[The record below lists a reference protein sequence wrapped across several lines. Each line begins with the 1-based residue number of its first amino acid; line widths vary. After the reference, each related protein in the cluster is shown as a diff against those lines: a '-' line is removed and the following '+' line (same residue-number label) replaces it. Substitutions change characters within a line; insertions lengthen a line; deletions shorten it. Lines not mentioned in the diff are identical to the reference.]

1 MDDAKTTRVN
11 RKTKN
16 QHTPLY
22 GRVDERTQQI
32 VHQGDAYMGRF
43 AVFAILIAVM
53 VRGLTHNLAFVNE
66 NWDLMSIVIIGSF
79 ISTAYQIKYKVL
91 YNENRLKS
99 IAFIAGIIGVSAIL
113 SIIAVSQFLK

>member
-1 MDDAKTTRVN
+1 MDDAKTTN
-11 RKTKN
+11 LNGKSKQ

-22 GRVDERTQQI
+22 GRVDERTRQI

-53 VRGLTHNLAFVNE
+53 VRGLPHNLAFVND

-79 ISTAYQIKYKVL
+79 ISTVYQIKNKVL

-99 IAFIAGIIGVSAIL
+99 LGFIAGIIGVSAIL
-113 SIIAVSQFLK
+113 SIIVVSQFLK

>member
-1 MDDAKTTRVN
+1 MDDAKTTN
-11 RKTKN
+11 LNGKSK
-16 QHTPLY
+16 QQDTPLY
-22 GRVDERTQQI
+22 GRVDERTRQI

-53 VRGLTHNLAFVNE
+53 VRGLPHNLAFVND

-79 ISTAYQIKYKVL
+79 ISTVYQIKNKVL

-99 IAFIAGIIGVSAIL
+99 LGFIAGIIGVSAIL
-113 SIIAVSQFLK
+113 SIIVVSQFLK

>member
-1 MDDAKTTRVN
+1 MDDAKTTNLNGKSKQR
-11 RKTKN
+11 
-16 QHTPLY
+16 HTPLY

-43 AVFAILIAVM
+43 AVFAIMIAVM
-53 VRGLTHNLAFVNE
+53 VRGLPHNLAFIND

-79 ISTAYQIKYKVL
+79 ISTVYQIKNKVL

-99 IAFIAGIIGVSAIL
+99 LGFIAGIIGVSAIL
-113 SIIAVSQFLK
+113 SFIVVSQFLK